1 MQQRE
6 RNAVPEKE
14 RKRAAED
21 LSKRIKNFKILSSI
35 TQAVH
40 QSLDLEKIYKI
51 TLDMTADLE
60 NVDMVTIYLVDE
72 DRKEAVL
79 QAQRNL
85 PGDYIRRASRIPYP
99 KGATWEVVKSGKV
112 LNIEDIQKDPD
123 VGPAGKAL
131 GHHGLLGIPIALEEA
146 IDRRDAG
153 AYKVAIYLLR
163 RVVNLD
169 LRTVAKE
176 FDISTTRVSKILR
189 EIERM
194 DKIDLKLQ
202 QLLRQY
208 KVKQ

>member
-1 MQQRE
+1 M
-6 RNAVPEKE
+6 
-14 RKRAAED
+14 
-21 LSKRIKNFKILSSI
+21 KRIGHTRRSI
-35 TQAVH
+35 
-40 QSLDLEKIYKI
+40 D
-51 TLDMTADLE
+51 
-60 NVDMVTIYLVDE
+60 
-72 DRKEAVL
+72 
-79 QAQRNL
+79 
-85 PGDYIRRASRIPYP
+85 
-99 KGATWEVVKSGKV
+99 
-112 LNIEDIQKDPD
+112 
-123 VGPAGKAL
+123 
-131 GHHGLLGIPIALEEA
+131 EA